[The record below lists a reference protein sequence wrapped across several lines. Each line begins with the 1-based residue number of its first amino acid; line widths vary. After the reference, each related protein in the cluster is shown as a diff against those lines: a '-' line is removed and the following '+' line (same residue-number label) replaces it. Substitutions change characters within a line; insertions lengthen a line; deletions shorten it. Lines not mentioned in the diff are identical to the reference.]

1 MNGKLD
7 VLIVDDESDLLEELT
22 ELFELRGCSAR
33 GVPRVRDAL
42 RELEEATE
50 RVLVICDFQLPGRS
64 GLDFLRILAERP
76 HLQKKVCRFI
86 IMTGHSDLDQHAD
99 ILVRDFGAS
108 VLRKPVSIQKL
119 LPLVE
124 TTDCID
130 WRPEPSAAA
139 SQS

>member
-22 ELFELRGCSAR
+22 ELFRLRGCSAR

-42 RELEEATE
+42 RELEEATKP
-50 RVLVICDFQLPGRS
+50 VLVICDFQLPGRS
-64 GLDFLRILAERP
+64 GLDFLRILGERP
-76 HLQKKVCRFI
+76 ELHEKVCRFI

-124 TTDCID
+124 ATDCID
-130 WRPEPSAAA
+130 WRPEPSVAA
-139 SQS
+139 SQP